1 MGVPRRSRGELV
13 LWDLNHHLD
22 LSVVPLPLLLKATVA
37 LPKRYDA
44 M

>member
-1 MGVPRRSRGELV
+1 MEVPQRSRGELV
-13 LWDLNHHLD
+13 LWDYHLD

-44 M
+44 T